1 MLLSFETYW
10 KHPNLE
16 PFFLLFYDNWTQ
28 HTHSLV
34 HVHNKTHTDKQTDRP
49 TVEASKREEIISKQN
64 KKKEATTQCW
74 TAATTTSIEDSF
86 MDFNVSFRS

>member
-28 HTHSLV
+28 HTLVHV

-49 TVEASKREEIISKQN
+49 IVEASKREEIISKQN
-64 KKKEATTQCW
+64 KKK
-74 TAATTTSIEDSF
+74 
-86 MDFNVSFRS
+86 RSNNTVLNCSNNNKYRGLIHGFQREF